1 MKVSAVLFAVLF
13 SAFVAATSEHD
24 PAAKVGASIGKRTE
38 ADAASLCDDLGVLDC

>member
-24 PAAKVGASIGKRTE
+24 PAAKIGASIGKRTVG
-38 ADAASLCDDLGVLDC
+38 S